1 MSSRSGTRE
10 NGTAQKKSQRGQSEG
25 QKYGSS
31 ETDRGGDDA
40 DENTRMISQEESTQG
55 NYMSMDS
62 SSSDLRESSGKG
74 RQNSVTKKRRP
85 RRQSEQNETSSAG
98 GRKGG
103 TFTHWWKHLIKSF
116 SNIELEN
123 TGSVARDHLS
133 LGKLRIYNRS

>member
-10 NGTAQKKSQRGQSEG
+10 NGTAQKSQSGQKAER
-25 QKYGSS
+25 KYGSG
-31 ETDRGGDDA
+31 ETDREGDDA
-40 DENTRMISQEESTQG
+40 DESTRMISQEENIQA

-62 SSSDLRESSGKG
+62 SSSDLRESSSKG
-74 RQNSVTKKRRP
+74 RQNSATKRRRS
-85 RRQSEQNETSSAG
+85 RRQSEQSESSSAG

-103 TFTHWWKHLIKSF
+103 TFTHWWKHLSKSF

-133 LGKLRIYNRS
+133 LGE